1 MRWASRGCGSCP
13 VSASS
18 YQRPRMAQSRSART
32 VMATCTLL
40 AAFSL
45 ARTRDRWALTVA
57 SLMYSRP
64 AMSALNRPQLTWV
77 ATSRSHSVSARSSN
91 LRALTRS

>member
-1 MRWASRGCGSCP
+1 MNPDRAGTTAREMWK
-13 VSASS
+13 
-18 YQRPRMAQSRSART
+18 SAR
-32 VMATCTLL
+32 
-40 AAFSL
+40 
-45 ARTRDRWALTVA
+45 ALTVA